1 VRNTLIRMMGVAL
14 LIGAISFCMGVYT
27 LLSGPTDCRVLTTDH
42 SALYADRMA
51 VRWVGMDR

>member
-1 VRNTLIRMMGVAL
+1 MMGVAL